1 MAAMLCPSCR
11 KLISVDEPRCPYCGA
26 LRPGLWGLG
35 PVLQRF
41 FGHQLDLVPTISVAC
56 VVLYVLSLLLDVRHA
71 FSVGGGPLS
80 ILSPSSRA
88 LFLLGMT
95 GRVTMSIG
103 HWWTLLTA
111 IYLHGSLLH
120 IFFNV
125 MWIRQLG
132 SFAEDELGPAR
143 FFILFSLTGAAG
155 FLFSNMLSDAPSI
168 GASGSI
174 FGLLGGM
181 IAFRRRR
188 GGGGDVMTQQ
198 FLTWAVVLFG
208 MGFLMQGVNNWAHLG
223 GFASGYAMGLRL
235 RGRNERQEGRGAQF
249 VALGLLGLTLL
260 GFILSIVRLLPM
272 FLGGR

>member
-41 FGHQLDLVPTISVAC
+41 FGRQLQLVPTISVAC
-56 VVLYVLSLLLDVRHA
+56 IVLYVLSLLIDLRSA
-71 FSVGGGPLS
+71 FSGAGGPLG

-95 GRVTMSIG
+95 GRVAIRFG
-103 HWWTLLTA
+103 AWWTILTA

-132 SFAEDELGPAR
+132 SFAEEELGPAR
-143 FFILFSLTGAAG
+143 FFILFSVTGAAG
-155 FLFSNMLSDAPSI
+155 FLLSNALSGAPSI

-174 FGLLGGM
+174 FGLLGAM
-181 IAFRRRR
+181 ISFRRRR

-208 MGFLMQGVNNWAHLG
+208 MGFLMHGVNNWAHLG
-223 GFASGYAMGLRL
+223 GFGSGYLMGLRL
-235 RGRNERQEGRGAQF
+235 RGQNERQEGRGAQF

-260 GFILSIVRLLPM
+260 GFVLSIVRWLPM
-272 FLGGR
+272 FLGGE